1 MRDKAYRIFNSAEYD
16 EWFAEQTA
24 KSQVQILGRIAN
36 VQNEGHFGDHKS
48 VGGDVWELRWQ
59 NGRRVYYAYL
69 PAMSILL
76 ILGGNKNGQEKD
88 IRQAKKILSKFSF
101 LER

>member
-16 EWFAEQTA
+16 EWFAKQTA

-48 VGGDVWELRWQ
+48 VGGDV
-59 NGRRVYYAYL
+59 
-69 PAMSILL
+69 
-76 ILGGNKNGQEKD
+76 
-88 IRQAKKILSKFSF
+88 
-101 LER
+101 